1 MLNQFEGVLF
11 NSLTFTCMKDFFK
24 DKVVIVTGASSGIGA
39 SLVREF
45 LNRGSKVVMAAR
57 DEARMLEST
66 KAYYEQG

>member
-1 MLNQFEGVLF
+1 
-11 NSLTFTCMKDFFK
+11 MKDFFK
-24 DKVVIVTGASSGIGA
+24 DKVVIVTGASSGTGA

-57 DEARMLEST
+57 DEARMLESK